1 MYVPLLLQLLLVS
14 CLVLLSFHIVNILQQ
29 QNWNISKNKVYKDY
43 LLELSSYYF
52 CLCPRG
58 NAFDTHRFWESLY
71 LGVIPVIINDKNTNM
86 NNFISYLDILNV
98 PYYTITDINF
108 FSKYTIDY
116 FNKELYIKIL
126 SKTIKS
132 SIQTQ
137 DFLKLSYYTS

>member
-1 MYVPLLLQLLLVS
+1 
-14 CLVLLSFHIVNILQQ
+14 
-29 QNWNISKNKVYKDY
+29 
-43 LLELSSYYF
+43 
-52 CLCPRG
+52 
-58 NAFDTHRFWESLY
+58 
-71 LGVIPVIINDKNTNM
+71 M